1 MPPTNVEHTSVIVNG
16 VSLHVA
22 SAGPADGPLLFLLHG
37 FPEFWFEW
45 RDYFAPLADAGFRVV
60 APDQR
65 GYNLS
70 SKPHGVAAYRLDLLA
85 DDIFALADTL
95 GGKQFR
101 VVGHDWGSAVA
112 WWMATRHP
120 ERIARLVVMDAPHP
134 AVWMNAV
141 REDPEQRRKSWY
153 VQALRVPWLP
163 EVLIRLGGYSGL
175 AKALTSAARKDAFT
189 PDILAQYQAA
199 WRQSGALT
207 AMINWYRAVA
217 ADDLVMPAPKSLP
230 MPTLILWGDKDIYV
244 GPKLAEA
251 CAALCADARV
261 VHFPQAGHWLPH
273 DEREAVTVHLLQFL
287 KT

>member
-101 VVGHDWGSAVA
+101 VVGHDWGSAAA
-112 WWMATRHP
+112 WWMAMRHP

-199 WRQSGALT
+199 WRPPGALT

-217 ADDLVMPAPKSLP
+217 ADDLVMPASKSLP
-230 MPTLILWGDKDIYV
+230 MTTLILWGDKDIYV